1 VAIGLLAIKIIANPE
16 QQNQPNHAAMK
27 IKSVHAF
34 AIASDL
40 MGGPATNLEHRLW
53 AAFQIKHCFSVNSAN
68 WF

>member
-1 VAIGLLAIKIIANPE
+1 
-16 QQNQPNHAAMK
+16 MK
-27 IKSVHAF
+27 IKSVQAF